1 MKHQASGQLYQL
13 EPLGFFFYLYISVVR
28 HTSLIFYFSASN
40 TFVLCLFFPS
50 IKSLQSKVCESE

>member
-40 TFVLCLFFPS
+40 TFEKVVKFYNKMKDYVLL
-50 IKSLQSKVCESE
+50 